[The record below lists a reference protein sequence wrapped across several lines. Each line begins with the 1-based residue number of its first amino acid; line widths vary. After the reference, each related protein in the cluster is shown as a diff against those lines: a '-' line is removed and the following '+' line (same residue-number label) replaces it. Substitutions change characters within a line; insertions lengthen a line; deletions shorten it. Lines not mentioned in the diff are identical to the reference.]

1 MDTTRSLCLLHSQ
14 HKNTDSVYGTQWENL
29 YQIVNNPDNLS
40 IYTLDLSQGS
50 FIVPEAYN
58 SGLKWIMFTYMFLLN
73 KTSEGKPNVQ
83 FLPVT
88 LLPVLRTFYRCEN
101 SVIRGHADDIIL
113 FL

>member
-1 MDTTRSLCLLHSQ
+1 MLHVDVDTTRSLCLLHSQ

-58 SGLKWIMFTYMFLLN
+58 SGLK
-73 KTSEGKPNVQ
+73 
-83 FLPVT
+83 
-88 LLPVLRTFYRCEN
+88 
-101 SVIRGHADDIIL
+101 
-113 FL
+113 